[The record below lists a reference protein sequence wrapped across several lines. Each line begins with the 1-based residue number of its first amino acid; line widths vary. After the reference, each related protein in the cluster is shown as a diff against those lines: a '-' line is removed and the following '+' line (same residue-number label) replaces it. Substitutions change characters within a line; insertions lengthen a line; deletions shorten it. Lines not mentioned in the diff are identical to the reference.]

1 MTPTKLAVLI
11 FPRCSLPP
19 FILTNLPCDNPSPP
33 IFPPSSLRIRGVSVL
48 EDLLERAASIAS
60 LAMLRT
66 YAEPSL
72 TQIAAISEYTALLKS
87 ELSRLSPDDTHTRNR
102 ILSQLDIHRS
112 ILAPIRRLPVEILS
126 HIFSLVV
133 RENPLCTLQVATTIS
148 HVCTTWRNVARR
160 HAALWTKVIVAT
172 LRDFDEYCETFLPLT
187 KQVPLELRCDVREI
201 QEDLWDRI
209 APYAS
214 RWRRIKLE
222 GRLSTL
228 QDLRVLFM
236 ENLERLVI
244 DDYGAPL
251 SAEISERQLH
261 IPATRSLTS
270 LEIASVSSFP
280 VTLALPLL
288 QACAG
293 TLQSLTIKIRKASSG
308 ADASYPTSSPDPFVM
323 EALTYLSLVDPA
335 CALLS
340 YIAAPITKEIA
351 LSTVPAYG
359 TRALLGFQNRGQ
371 PSYHLHTLRVYDV
384 EERDPS
390 SWLPCL
396 ELMGNLHFD
405 DLLSNKQFLEAMIE
419 HEGTPPLLPSLEGIA
434 IWRVFWSDLE
444 LHDAI
449 ADMCTSRVKE
459 KERTRDGRRRW
470 KLIHWLDA
478 IRELHEVV

>member
-1 MTPTKLAVLI
+1 M
-11 FPRCSLPP
+11 
-19 FILTNLPCDNPSPP
+19 
-33 IFPPSSLRIRGVSVL
+33 SLRQSSRWSTV

-72 TQIAAISEYTALLKS
+72 TQIAAISEYTALLES

-112 ILAPIRRLPVEILS
+112 ILAPIRRLPIEILS

-133 RENPLCTLQVATTIS
+133 RESPLRTLQVATTIS

-228 QDLRVLFM
+228 QDLRVVFM

-244 DDYGAPL
+244 DAYGAPL
-251 SAEISERQLH
+251 LAEISALDFVVAPRLRHVALTLDALQSERQLH

-293 TLQSLTIKIRKASSG
+293 TLQSLTIKIRQASSG
-308 ADASYPTSSPDPFVM
+308 ADTSYPTSSPDPFVM
-323 EALTYLSLVDPA
+323 KALTYLSLVDPA

-396 ELMGNLHFD
+396 ELMGNLRHLHFD
-405 DLLSNKQFLEAMIE
+405 DLLSNKQFRILEAMIE